1 MNNIKTKAVKLAMAA
16 AGLVLAASA
25 NAATWVDLT
34 SSVNVS
40 NNVGTLAVGSF
51 TYQFTDFGNLSV
63 GYYNANSPQGAT
75 QVANL
80 LKNSG
85 LFGLNSSSVL
95 NLVSSA
101 DSVAGNTLTITPP
114 PAFNNLGV
122 HIGGGELL
130 FHWNALNNAVFSI
143 TTSAPVNQLTNTSN
157 LSNYR
162 AFASAV
168 PEPETYGM
176 LLAGLGVVGLLARRR
191 KAA

>member
-1 MNNIKTKAVKLAMAA
+1 MNNIKTKAVRLSLAA

-25 NAATWVDLT
+25 HAASWVDLT
-34 SSVNVS
+34 SSVTVAS
-40 NNVGTLAVGSF
+40 DVGTLALNGV
-51 TYQFTDFGNLSV
+51 TYQFTDIGSLSV
-63 GYYNANSPQGAT
+63 GYYNANSAQGAT

-95 NLVSSA
+95 NLASSV
-101 DSVAGNTLTITPP
+101 DSVSGNSLTITPP

-130 FHWNALNNAVFSI
+130 FHWNALNSSVFNI
-143 TTSAPVNQLTNTSN
+143 TTSVPVNPVTGTSN

-162 AFASAV
+162 AFTSAV

-176 LLAGLGVVGLLARRR
+176 LLAGLGLVGFLARRR